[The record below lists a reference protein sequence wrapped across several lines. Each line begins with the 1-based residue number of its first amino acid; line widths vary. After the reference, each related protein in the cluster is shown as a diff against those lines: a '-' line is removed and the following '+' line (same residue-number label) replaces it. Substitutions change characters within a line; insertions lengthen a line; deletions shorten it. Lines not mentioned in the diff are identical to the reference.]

1 MRKARLLLAVVWV
14 AMVLALTGC
23 GPRVYNNG
31 TYKGVSQA
39 DDHGY
44 AIAEVVVEKDRI
56 VSAKL
61 TEITE
66 LGVPKDYAAYPY
78 APAREANAEMSK
90 RFAGRKDA
98 NADTYAGATSSS
110 SKYKEAVAFALE
122 KARKSPEIKTAYFEG
137 TFFGKSKEGPQGYG
151 IAWVAIK
158 ADKIVQVRLED
169 VTSQGELKD
178 WLTYEYA
185 KALEAKHEMEKRFT
199 ERNSAMVDAY
209 TGATRSSTSW
219 IEAVAD
225 ALANAKIR

>member
-1 MRKARLLLAVVWV
+1 MRKARLFLIIAW
-14 AMVLALTGC
+14 AAAVLALTGC
-23 GPRVYNNG
+23 GPKIYNNG

-39 DDHGY
+39 DDRGY

-56 VSAKL
+56 ASVKL

-66 LGVPKDYAAYPY
+66 LGVLKDYTGYPY
-78 APAREANAEMSK
+78 APAREANAEMAK

-122 KARKSPEIKTAYFEG
+122 KARKTPAIKTTYFEG

-151 IAWVAIK
+151 IVWVTVK

-185 KALEAKHEMEKRFT
+185 KVLEAKHEMEKRFT
-199 ERNSAMVDAY
+199 EKNSAMVDAY
-209 TGATRSSTSW
+209 TGATGSSTAW